1 MMPNV
6 TNFHPRRNEASWQE
20 EVKSYLKNFECEF
33 SFQKVDGSIRN
44 ITCTLQESVIPE
56 TKGKRPGDTSGIFT
70 VFDTE
75 ANGWRSIKID
85 KIIDFKVQNQYV
97 RSQN

>member
-6 TNFHPRRNEASWQE
+6 TNFHPRRHEASWQE
-20 EVKSYLKNFECEF
+20 EVKSYLRTFECEF

-44 ITCTLQESVIPE
+44 MLCTLQESAVPV
-56 TKGKRPGDTSGIFT
+56 TKSKRPAESSDMLT

-75 ANGWRSIKID
+75 SNGWRTIKFD
-85 KIIDFKVQNQYV
+85 KIISFKVQNQYV